1 MTDSEWIR
9 IASVTELREAG
20 GLLGRS
26 IRDVPLAVYEVSGA
40 CFVTLDRCTH
50 ARARLSEGYLEG
62 FLIECP
68 VHQGLF
74 DIRTG
79 EAKGPPCT
87 KPLRTFEVRREGED
101 LLVSLES
108 LQEARGKKVTNGSEE
123 IKTGPG
129 DNA

>member
-1 MTDSEWIR
+1 MPAATEPRAGVIEMADSEWIR
-9 IASVTELREAG
+9 IASATELTEAG

-26 IRDVPLAVYEVSGA
+26 IRGVPLAVYEVGGA

-50 ARARLSEGYLEG
+50 AEARLSEGYLEG

-68 VHQGLF
+68 LHQGLF

-87 KPLRTFEVRREGED
+87 EAVRTLAVRREGED
-101 LLVSLES
+101 LLVSLKS
-108 LQEARGKKVTNGSEE
+108 LQDAQEKE
-123 IKTGPG
+123 
-129 DNA
+129 

>member
-1 MTDSEWIR
+1 MTDPEWIR
-9 IASVTELREAG
+9 VASTTELAEAG

-26 IRDVPLAVYEVSGA
+26 ICGVPLAVYEVSGA

-68 VHQGLF
+68 LHQGLF

-87 KPLRTFEVRREGED
+87 EPLRTFEVRREGED
-101 LLVSLES
+101 LLVSLAS
-108 LQEARGKKVTNGSEE
+108 LQEARVKK
-123 IKTGPG
+123 PG
-129 DNA
+129 GNA